1 MITKLGSVS
10 GLENRLQISMRG
22 LFQCLNQAF
31 ITALGFYLLAT
42 LVSHFFITFVVMV
55 AYDSASIYIQSST
68 TLCEKI
74 EKIDAIISALEDT
87 ALQSAANDN
96 IDEYWLDDGQSK
108 IKTSYK
114 GTDQIFKSI
123 IAFERMRQ
131 IYVNRLNGFVVR
143 MVDSRSLRR

>member
-1 MITKLGSVS
+1 M
-10 GLENRLQISMRG
+10 
-22 LFQCLNQAF
+22 
-31 ITALGFYLLAT
+31 
-42 LVSHFFITFVVMV
+42 
-55 AYDSASIYIQSST
+55 
-68 TLCEKI
+68 CEKI

>member
-1 MITKLGSVS
+1 M
-10 GLENRLQISMRG
+10 
-22 LFQCLNQAF
+22 
-31 ITALGFYLLAT
+31 
-42 LVSHFFITFVVMV
+42 
-55 AYDSASIYIQSST
+55 
-68 TLCEKI
+68 CEKI
-74 EKIDAIISALEDT
+74 EKIDAIIAALEDT
-87 ALQSAANDN
+87 ALQSAGNDN
-96 IDEYWLDDGQSK
+96 IEEYWLDDGQSK

>member
-1 MITKLGSVS
+1 M
-10 GLENRLQISMRG
+10 
-22 LFQCLNQAF
+22 
-31 ITALGFYLLAT
+31 
-42 LVSHFFITFVVMV
+42 VV
-55 AYDSASIYIQSST
+55 YDSASIYIQSST

-74 EKIDAIISALEDT
+74 EKIDAIIAALEDT
-87 ALQSAANDN
+87 ALQSAGNDN
-96 IDEYWLDDGQSK
+96 IEEYWLDDGQSK

>member
-1 MITKLGSVS
+1 M
-10 GLENRLQISMRG
+10 
-22 LFQCLNQAF
+22 
-31 ITALGFYLLAT
+31 
-42 LVSHFFITFVVMV
+42 VV
-55 AYDSASIYIQSST
+55 YDSASIYIQSST